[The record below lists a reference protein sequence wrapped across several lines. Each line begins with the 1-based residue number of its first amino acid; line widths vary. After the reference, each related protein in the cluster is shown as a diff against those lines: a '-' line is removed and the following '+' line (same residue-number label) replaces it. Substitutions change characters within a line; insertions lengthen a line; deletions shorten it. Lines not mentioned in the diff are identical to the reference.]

1 MRFRTMRD
9 FIRKRSRPLC
19 ASLLLLIAA
28 GFIAAGVNRGE
39 TLLVFNKA
47 VNICMECIGLG

>member
-1 MRFRTMRD
+1 MRD
-9 FIRKRSRPLC
+9 FIRKWSRPVC

>member
-1 MRFRTMRD
+1 MRN
-9 FIRKRSRPLC
+9 FIRKRSRPVC

-28 GFIAAGVNRGE
+28 EFIAVGINRGE

>member
-1 MRFRTMRD
+1 MRFRSVRD

-28 GFIAAGVNRGE
+28 GSIAAGVNRGE